1 MGFCNSGYA
10 GQVSKLDPDMLAFSL
25 LHPTLFEQQGK
36 TKVLFNRPGM
46 IAENSAAEELLM
58 KVERSRRDSQAR
70 PVMKRL
76 FLLRL

>member
-10 GQVSKLDPDMLAFSL
+10 DKVSKLDPDMLAFSL
-25 LHPTLFEQQGK
+25 LHPPWLNSREK

-70 PVMKRL
+70 PFMKRL
-76 FLLRL
+76 FLIRL